1 MRFPAIQGLIRR
13 RLLVN
18 FRVAPERL
26 QPLLPEGLRPLL
38 VEGWGVAGICLIRL
52 EDVRPAGLP
61 AWMGLRSEN
70 GAHRIAVAWE
80 GGEGVYI
87 PRRDTDA
94 ALNRLAGGRL
104 FPGTHH
110 SAAFE
115 VAEAEGHI
123 GIRMDSADGQASVAV
138 QAKAAETFPKES
150 VLRDLETASRF
161 FRRGSLG
168 YSPDRGGR
176 CLEGME
182 LDAEDWSLQPLAVHS
197 LASTFFD
204 DPRRFPP
211 GSVAFDSAFLMRD
224 VAHRW
229 ISRPPFRRS

>member
-1 MRFPAIQGLIRR
+1 MRVPAIQGLIRR
-13 RLLVN
+13 RLLIN

-26 QPLLPEGLRPLL
+26 QPLLLAGLRPLA
-38 VEGWGVAGICLIRL
+38 VDGWGIAGICLIRL
-52 EDVRPAGLP
+52 EAVRPAGFP
-61 AWMGLRSEN
+61 AWTGLSSEN

-104 FPGTHH
+104 FPGAQHR
-110 SAAFE
+110 AAFE
-115 VAEAEGHI
+115 VAEADGRI
-123 GIRMDSADGQASVAV
+123 GIRMDCADGQGSVAV
-138 QAKAAETFPKES
+138 EAAATETFPHGS
-150 VLRDLETASRF
+150 VLGDLEAASRF

-168 YSPDRGGR
+168 YSPDRRGQ
-176 CLEGME
+176 CLDGLE
-182 LDAEDWSLQPLAVHS
+182 LEAEDWSMQPLAVQS
-197 LASTFFD
+197 LTSTFFD

-211 GSVAFDSAFLMRD
+211 GSLALDSAFLMRD

-229 ISRPPFRRS
+229 VSRPPFPKA